1 MIPVTTAVLV
11 TSGISITV
19 ALAGFV
25 IGREDRRRL
34 SRLRAVWRAE
44 VATEL
49 HAKHQAALLIAEQ
62 RGAARVREAY
72 DAEAA
77 TDRMVREARA
87 EITDLRD
94 QLGYSHLTI
103 RCAQDLAMA
112 AGPGG
117 SVSAERLERVLDGD
131 RTDAPEVVA

>member
-1 MIPVTTAVLV
+1 MIPVTTAVLAA
-11 TSGISITV
+11 SPICLAV

-49 HAKHQAALLIAEQ
+49 HAAHQAALLIAEQ
-62 RGAARVREAY
+62 RGAARARETY

-77 TDRMVREARA
+77 TDHMVCEARA
-87 EITDLRD
+87 EITDLRE
-94 QLGYSHLTI
+94 QL
-103 RCAQDLAMA
+103 DLL
-112 AGPGG
+112 
-117 SVSAERLERVLDGD
+117 SRRLREDD
-131 RTDAPEVVA
+131 RTDATEAIA